1 MRFDTHAHI
10 FKENVGIAN
19 ARYIPDYSV
28 SKEDFIDNLESH
40 SFNGGVLIQPSFL
53 GHDNS
58 LLLRAVEGDSR
69 LRGVVVLPFNANIDA
84 LQSYA
89 KSGIVGVR
97 LNLIGADIN
106 ALIDSLSSS
115 EAKSFFN
122 SLQKLNWH
130 VEVHREMRDIDVVI
144 ESLLHFDIKVVID
157 HLGRPS
163 IDKNGNDLCDE
174 DSVGLE
180 KLKALKT
187 DDRLWFKMSGFYR
200 FGGNEEQ
207 NLALARLVY
216 TELLSTFGIDKF
228 VFGSDFPHTNFESI
242 VSYKNTL
249 ESFYKV
255 VLNSKE
261 REAIL
266 GENAKVLFGF

>member
-69 LRGVVVLPFNANIDA
+69 LRGVVVLPFNTNIDA

-187 DDRLWFKMSGFYR
+187 DDRLWFKVSGFYR

>member
-58 LLLRAVEGDSR
+58 LLIRAVEGDSR
-69 LRGVVVLPFNANIDA
+69 LRGVVVLPFNTNIDT

-187 DDRLWFKMSGFYR
+187 DDRLWFKVSGFYR

-242 VSYKNTL
+242 VSYKNAL

>member
-40 SFNGGVLIQPSFL
+40 SFNGGLLIQPSFL

-69 LRGVVVLPFNANIDA
+69 LRGVVVLPFNTNIDA

-187 DDRLWFKMSGFYR
+187 DDRLWFKVSGFYR

>member
-19 ARYIPDYSV
+19 ARYIPDYGV
-28 SKEDFIDNLESH
+28 SKEDFIDNLKSH

-53 GHDNS
+53 GYDNS

-69 LRGVVVLPFNANIDA
+69 LRGVVVLPFNTDIDT
-84 LQSYA
+84 LKSYA
-89 KSGIVGVR
+89 KSGVVGVR

-106 ALIDSLSSS
+106 ALIKNLNSS
-115 EAKSFFN
+115 EARSFLD

-130 VEVHREMRDIDVVI
+130 VEVHREMCDINVVV
-144 ESLLHFDIKVVID
+144 ELLLHFGIKVVID

-163 IDKNGNDLCDE
+163 VDKNDNNLCDG
-174 DSVGLE
+174 DSVGLD
-180 KLKALKT
+180 KLIALKA
-187 DDRLWFKMSGFYR
+187 DDRLWFKVSGFYR

-216 TELLSTFGIDKF
+216 TKLLSTFGIDKF
-228 VFGSDFPHTNFESI
+228 VFGSDFPHTNFEGK
-242 VSYKNTL
+242 VSYKDTL

-255 VLNSKE
+255 VLDSKE

-266 GENAKVLFGF
+266 CENAKVLFGF